1 MIPLPLRL
9 AALFVVGAVLGSLV
23 NWAIYT
29 FAWTPRPISPWAPA
43 PDRATPRGWFARV
56 PVLGWFRLRREAPLH
71 GSGFW
76 IRPLAL
82 ELGMGLAVAAL
93 YWWEVAELGL
103 LRDQLPG
110 LAVAPAGPLHW
121 QYVSHVLLLCLL
133 VAASVI
139 DIDEKI
145 IPDEITVPGTI
156 LGLALATALPMSLLP
171 QVAQRAAA
179 PVVGVE
185 LARVNGNVW
194 YLEPVTPISPHDW
207 PPVWGAAGEW
217 RSLVIALACYWLWC
231 FALTPRI
238 WRGRKGAAR
247 TLAIVLARVQ
257 RELSRRP
264 LRGILLMG
272 TAAIVFTWALA
283 AEPNWAGMLTA
294 LIGLA
299 ASGGLV
305 WAVRLIGAFS
315 LRREAMGFGDV
326 TLMMMIGTFLGWQAC
341 LVLFFISPFAA
352 IAFGIAQLVLR
363 RDDVIPFGPY
373 LSLAAIVVVVAWA
386 PIWTWARP
394 IFGLGALVPAMLVVC
409 LALLGVMLT
418 IWRFIKEAIFG
429 RAA

>member
-1 MIPLPLRL
+1 MGLRL
-9 AALFVVGAVLGSLV
+9 AALFVVGAFLGSLV
-23 NWAIYT
+23 NWATYT
-29 FAWTPRPISPWAPA
+29 FAWNPRPISPWGRMPEGAA
-43 PDRATPRGWFARV
+43 KRGWFERL
-56 PVLGWFRLRREAPLH
+56 PILGWFGLRREAPLF

-76 IRPLAL
+76 IRPLVV

-93 YWWEVAELGL
+93 YWWEVVELGL

-110 LAVAPAGPLHW
+110 LVAAPLGPLHW
-121 QYVSHVLLLCLL
+121 QYISHVLLLCLL
-133 VAASVI
+133 LAASLI

-156 LGLALATALPMSLLP
+156 LGLALATALPLSLLP
-171 QVAQRAAA
+171 HVAERAAV
-179 PVVGVE
+179 PVAGVE
-185 LARVNGNVW
+185 LAQANGRTW
-194 YLEPVTPISPHDW
+194 YLEPLTPVSPHAW
-207 PPVWGAAGEW
+207 PPAWGAAGQW
-217 RSLVIALACYWLWC
+217 RSLVIALGCYWLWC

-247 TLAIVLARVQ
+247 TLSIVLARVQ
-257 RELSRRP
+257 RELLRRP

-272 TAAIVFTWALA
+272 SAAIVFTWALA
-283 AEPNWAGMLTA
+283 AEANWAGMLTA
-294 LIGLA
+294 LVGLA

-305 WAVRLIGAFS
+305 WAVRLIGAFA

-326 TLMMMIGTFLGWQAC
+326 TLMMMIGTFLGWQPC

-352 IAFGIAQLVLR
+352 IVFGIAQLVLR

-373 LSLAAIVVVVAWA
+373 LSLAAAVVVVAWV
-386 PIWTWARP
+386 PIWMWAQP
-394 IFGLGALVPAMLVVC
+394 IFGLGVLVPAMLVVC

-429 RAA
+429 RAE